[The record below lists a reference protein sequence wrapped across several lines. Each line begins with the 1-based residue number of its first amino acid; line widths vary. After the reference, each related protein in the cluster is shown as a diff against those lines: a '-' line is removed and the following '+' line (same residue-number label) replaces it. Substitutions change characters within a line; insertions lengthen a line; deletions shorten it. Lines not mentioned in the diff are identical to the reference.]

1 VTCQEKTVSSRIEFD
16 LGVRELQLQL
26 GIQEVE
32 MELGYPGIGIGIGI
46 GGIREVEFEFES
58 GEIAVVIAAERDRL
72 FGGRC

>member
-1 VTCQEKTVSSRIEFD
+1 VTFQEKTVSSRIEFD

-32 MELGYPGIGIGIGI
+32 MELGYPGIGIGIG
-46 GGIREVEFEFES
+46 GIREVEFEFES